1 MGIRELRLEDHNK
14 VVGLFGEKL
23 EDYNFMIMDIL
34 KNKYSSEEFKVYGE
48 VINEKLLSILIYN
61 FGNVTYYSPY
71 DIGIEGYKDVLKDL
85 NFAKLSG
92 PSNLMEKFLSYVE
105 VEDDI
110 KSYVGMIKDIK
121 VKSKYSD
128 VRVKYVE
135 TREEIEKL
143 YYLFK
148 STEEYKDV
156 VPESKEKFIEDELV
170 RLETSN
176 DRTAYIEVEGEMVAS
191 CATRGE
197 TTKSAIIIGVVASPN
212 HRNKGYG
219 TEVLVGLFND
229 LLDEGKTPYLF
240 YNNPVARS
248 VYRNLGAKEVCEWRV
263 IFGEFKK

>member
-1 MGIRELRLEDHNK
+1 MGIRELILEDHNK
-14 VVGLFGEKL
+14 IVGLFGEKL
-23 EDYNFMIMDIL
+23 EDYNFIVMDIL
-34 KNKYSSEEFKVYGE
+34 RNKYNAEEFKVYGE
-48 VINEKLLSILIYN
+48 FIKDKLVSMLMYN
-61 FGNVTYYSPY
+61 RGNVTYYSPY
-71 DIGIEGYKDVLKDL
+71 DISIEGYNDILKDL
-85 NFAKLSG
+85 NFVKLSG
-92 PSNLMEKFLSYVE
+92 PSNLMEKFLPYVD
-105 VEDDI
+105 VEYDGQ
-110 KSYVGMIKDIK
+110 SYVGMIKDVK

-128 VRVKYVE
+128 IKVKYVE

-176 DRTAYIEVEGEMVAS
+176 DRTAYIEVDGEMVAS

-219 TEVLVGLFND
+219 TEVLIGLFND
-229 LLDEGKTPYLF
+229 LLNEGKIPYLF

-248 VYRNLGAKEVCEWRV
+248 VYKNLGAKEVCEWRV
-263 IFGEFKK
+263 IFGKLKK

>member
-1 MGIRELRLEDHNK
+1 MGIIQLTLEDHNK
-14 VVGLFGEKL
+14 VVDLFGEKL
-23 EDYNFMIMDIL
+23 EDYNFIVMDIL
-34 KNKYSSEEFKVYGE
+34 RNKYNAEKFKVYGE
-48 VINEKLLSILIYN
+48 FMQDKLASILMYN
-61 FGNVTYYSPY
+61 CGNVTYYSPY
-71 DIGIEGYKDVLKDL
+71 DISIESYKDILKNLD
-85 NFAKLSG
+85 FVKLSG
-92 PSNLMEKFLSYVE
+92 PNSLMEKFLPYIDVGDE
-105 VEDDI
+105 GQ
-110 KSYVGMIKDIK
+110 SYVGMVKEVK
-121 VKSKYSD
+121 AKSKYSD
-128 VRVKYVE
+128 IKVKYVE

-148 STEEYKDV
+148 STEEYKNI

-219 TEVLVGLFND
+219 TEVLIGLFND
-229 LLDEGKTPYLF
+229 LLNEGKIPYLF
-240 YNNPVARS
+240 YNNPAARS
-248 VYRNLGAKEVCEWRV
+248 VYKNLGAKEVCEWKV